1 MAGRKQ
7 VMDMRSTTSG
17 VSSQESDEQQRNWTK
32 QHWEKKA
39 KDSLSNYDP
48 TRAKLNFEVVKGGII
63 QPIDTSKTIAEKMAE
78 NLAARG
84 IKDPNARPNAVMKR
98 RTVAQ
103 FIFGGN
109 RERMHELAFGNQ
121 AVDLTKGAD
130 NSSIVRCKD
139 IEEWAKDVYSFMAKR
154 FGEDNL
160 ISFYVH
166 LDEKNPHC
174 HCTLVPVDPV
184 KNRISWKS
192 VFGDGR
198 EAESAN
204 MTKLHSELQEAVS
217 EKWGLERGS
226 NMEETRARHR
236 STEEYKREL
245 VSEVCNLQSTREDLF
260 KQIHRAEI
268 KLKGISTMIANLQA
282 RKDDIQT
289 QIDQIAQQLGQ
300 SGTDNDE
307 LANKIALLRKEMEGI
322 DEKLAVRYKMLDDA
336 NDTINEAKARLAEM
350 RDEHREMLKSLGE
363 DNDLKATAIQKNIL
377 WTYNKML
384 TNSIEPLIPSLSDRQ
399 QEILDESGYNDLTT
413 NTDNVINCA
422 MLLVLGYIREA
433 TTYARFLDYQKSE
446 TVSYTGNM
454 LPLVPRHTLSL
465 NGSYTITPRQG
476 IMDRLVLSV
485 GLNGMGKIYWNEDN
499 LVSQR
504 FYALLNAKASATF
517 GPVTWE
523 LWGKNLTDTDYLT
536 YYFKDSAAY
545 GQKGRPVSFGTS
557 LIFDI

>member
-1 MAGRKQ
+1 MITKEVNKFMALAPLMLPKLIDSKNCAEPDIAEDSAILYFSLEESFPIGC

-17 VSSQESDEQQRNWTK
+17 VSVQESDEQQRNWTK

-39 KDSLSNYDP
+39 NDSLSNYDP
-48 TRAKLNFEVVKGGII
+48 TRAKLNFEVVKGGIV
-63 QPIDTSKTIAEKMAE
+63 QPIDTSKTIAEMMAE

-121 AVDLTKGAD
+121 TVDLTKGAD

-154 FGEDNL
+154 FGEDNI

-166 LDEKNPHC
+166 LDEKNPHY
-174 HCTLVPVDPV
+174 HCTLVPVDPI

-226 NMEETRARHR
+226 NMEETKARHR

-245 VSEVCNLQSTREDLF
+245 VSEVCNLQSTREGLL

-282 RKDDIQT
+282 RKDDIQK
-289 QIDQIAQQLGQ
+289 QIDQIAQQFGQ
-300 SGTDNDE
+300 SGVDNDE
-307 LANKIALLRKEMEGI
+307 LVNKLAQLRKEMESI
-322 DEKLAVRYKMLDDA
+322 DEKLAARYKMLDDA
-336 NDTINEAKARLAEM
+336 NETINDAKSRLAEM
-350 RDEHREMLKSLGE
+350 RQEHHEMLKRLGE
-363 DNDLKATAIQKNIL
+363 GNKLNSVSAQKNVL
-377 WTYNKML
+377 WTYNRMVA
-384 TNSIEPLIPSLSDRQ
+384 NSIEPLFCTLSDHQ
-399 QEILDESGYNDLTT
+399 KEILDESGYNELTT
-413 NTDNVINCA
+413 NSDSIINCA
-422 MLLVLGYIREA
+422 ALLVLGYIHEA
-433 TTYARFLDYQKSE
+433 TTYANSCGGGG
-446 TVSYTGNM
+446 SPGTGWG
-454 LPLVPRHTLSL
+454 R
-465 NGSYTITPRQG
+465 
-476 IMDRLVLSV
+476 D
-485 GLNGMGKIYWNEDN
+485 KDEDDEHWWRRCIA
-499 LVSQR
+499 Q
-504 FYALLNAKASATF
+504 
-517 GPVTWE
+517 
-523 LWGKNLTDTDYLT
+523 
-536 YYFKDSAAY
+536 SAAMMHPAMH
-545 GQKGRPVSFGTS
+545 KRKRGR
-557 LIFDI
+557 

>member
-1 MAGRKQ
+1 MAGKKQ

-48 TRAKLNFEVVKGGII
+48 TRAKLNFEVIKGGII
-63 QPIDTSKTIAEKMAE
+63 QPIDTSKTIAEKMAK

-121 AVDLTKGAD
+121 TVDLTKGAD

-154 FGEDNL
+154 FGEDNI

-174 HCTLVPVDPV
+174 HCTLVPVVPV

-198 EAESAN
+198 EAESTN

-245 VSEVCNLQSTREDLF
+245 VSEVCNLQSTREDLL

-300 SGTDNDE
+300 SGADNDE
-307 LANKIALLRKEMEGI
+307 LANKIALLRKEMDDI
-322 DEKLAVRYKMLDDA
+322 NEKLAARYKMLDDA

-350 RDEHREMLKSLGE
+350 REEHREMLKSLGE
-363 DNDLKATAIQKNIL
+363 DNDLKAMAIQKNIL

-384 TNSIEPLIPSLSDRQ
+384 TNSIEPLISSLSDRQ
-399 QEILDESGYNDLTT
+399 QEILDDSGYNDLTT
-413 NTDNVINCA
+413 NTDNIINCA

-433 TTYARFLDYQKSE
+433 TTYAQSCGG
-446 TVSYTGNM
+446 SSSPGTGWG
-454 LPLVPRHTLSL
+454 RDK
-465 NGSYTITPRQG
+465 G
-476 IMDRLVLSV
+476 
-485 GLNGMGKIYWNEDN
+485 EDDEHWWRRCIA
-499 LVSQR
+499 Q
-504 FYALLNAKASATF
+504 
-517 GPVTWE
+517 
-523 LWGKNLTDTDYLT
+523 
-536 YYFKDSAAY
+536 SAAMMRPATH
-545 GQKGRPVSFGTS
+545 KRKRGR
-557 LIFDI
+557 